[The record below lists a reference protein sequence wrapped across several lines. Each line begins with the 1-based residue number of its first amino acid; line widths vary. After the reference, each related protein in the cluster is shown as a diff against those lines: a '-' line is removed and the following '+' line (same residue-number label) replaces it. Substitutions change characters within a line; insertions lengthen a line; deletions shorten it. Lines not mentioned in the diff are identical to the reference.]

1 MNMNRKVYTAG
12 AGLLAACMTAA
23 TASAQNFMEF
33 QYGAS
38 AGAVSQVS
46 VANLKPNW
54 VATGVLNSAG
64 KVELITWKSNGH
76 ALLRKGSATS
86 PIVVQNASVATVAL
100 TPNLIVTGAIYL
112 NTLQVIPWKVSAT
125 GVVTCCLSEALL
137 FTDASF
143 VRMTKLSSE
152 SLVAVTDS
160 DGQLVVSIWAMVD
173 GEINLVSG
181 GPISGPVGTLPAVA
195 AVNANWFVTAI
206 RNGAGNLQL
215 DSWSINEVGTV
226 SHLETASAGPV
237 SELDITAW
245 DSGHVA
251 TPVRNSAGDLEL
263 IDWTLNQTT
272 GAITRNSSVTVGAI
286 GQVAASTIGP
296 LVFTASL
303 NSSGNVD
310 AGVWGYDGA
319 QIEAGHSA
327 LEETA
332 TAVAATPLST
342 GLYSVTASRTAAG
355 DLQVDVWSG
364 DYVP

>member
-1 MNMNRKVYTAG
+1 VNDAG
-12 AGLLAACMTAA
+12 AVSHQET
-23 TASAQNFMEF
+23 
-33 QYGAS
+33 AS
-38 AGAVSQVS
+38 AGAVS
-46 VANLKPNW
+46 
-54 VATGVLNSAG
+54 
-64 KVELITWKSNGH
+64 EL
-76 ALLRKGSATS
+76 A
-86 PIVVQNASVATVAL
+86 
-100 TPNLIVTGAIYL
+100 
-112 NTLQVIPWKVSAT
+112 
-125 GVVTCCLSEALL
+125 
-137 FTDASF
+137 
-143 VRMTKLSSE
+143 
-152 SLVAVTDS
+152 
-160 DGQLVVSIWAMVD
+160 
-173 GEINLVSG
+173 
-181 GPISGPVGTLPAVA
+181 
-195 AVNANWFVTAI
+195 
-206 RNGAGNLQL
+206 
-215 DSWSINEVGTV
+215 
-226 SHLETASAGPV
+226 
-237 SELDITAW
+237 ITAW

>member
-1 MNMNRKVYTAG
+1 
-12 AGLLAACMTAA
+12 
-23 TASAQNFMEF
+23 
-33 QYGAS
+33 
-38 AGAVSQVS
+38 
-46 VANLKPNW
+46 
-54 VATGVLNSAG
+54 
-64 KVELITWKSNGH
+64 
-76 ALLRKGSATS
+76 
-86 PIVVQNASVATVAL
+86 
-100 TPNLIVTGAIYL
+100 
-112 NTLQVIPWKVSAT
+112 
-125 GVVTCCLSEALL
+125 
-137 FTDASF
+137 
-143 VRMTKLSSE
+143 
-152 SLVAVTDS
+152 
-160 DGQLVVSIWAMVD
+160 MVD